1 MPEKMCKCPNQIDAH
16 RIKRAEQSLTISVGA
31 KEARMQLKAFRKEKE
46 AEEVDV
52 EGQLYGAGIAD

>member
-1 MPEKMCKCPNQIDAH
+1 LGT
-16 RIKRAEQSLTISVGA
+16 RAGITAVD
-31 KEARMQLKAFRKEKE
+31 REKE